1 MKLPQAACFC
11 YSSWVKH
18 YVHKLLSEVL
28 GQMHARGEVTSI
40 PKVEVTVPEPGFG
53 DYATNAALRLSRELG
68 EAPPKVAE
76 RIARELTLLD
86 REGLFESV
94 TERGGFINLTL
105 SRTTLFS
112 VLSRT
117 LAERE
122 RFGRGSSGAGQRVLV
137 EYFQPNMAKPLH
149 LGHLGTAVIGDA
161 VFRIL
166 ESQGFSPESDTHL
179 GDWGTQFGLLVLAYK
194 QWGDMRVVEKDPIA
208 ELNKLYVRINA
219 ELEAEPQLREQGK
232 AEFVKLERG
241 DEQNRKLWEQFKE
254 WSWREYDVVYRDLGI
269 RRHDHDWPESFFSD
283 KMPAVVRELKDRGLL
298 KESQGAQIVDLE
310 PYGLGVALA
319 VKSDGGTTYLLRDL
333 ATFIYRKAQGFTR
346 QIYVVDVR
354 QSHTLAQTKKILEL
368 LGYVSEPDEFTHVAY
383 GYTSLPEGAMS
394 TRKGNVVGLADV
406 VAKVREEAAK
416 VIAEKNPELENR
428 ERVATEVAAAAIRY
442 ANLARNVSSDLVFRW
457 EQALAFEGNTG
468 PYLQYA
474 HARIHGIL
482 RKAGDFPDQP
492 VSGADFDLGGR
503 EQAVLRHLVH
513 FAESLERAAQELQPN
528 VVCQYLFELAQLF
541 NVFYQEVPVLQEPDA
556 KVRAFRLR
564 LCAGT
569 AQVLKN
575 GLAALGIEAPE
586 QM

>member
-1 MKLPQAACFC
+1 
-11 YSSWVKH
+11 
-18 YVHKLLSEVL
+18 
-28 GQMHARGEVTSI
+28 MHVRGELAAVPSI
-40 PKVEVTVPEPGFG
+40 EVSVPEPGFG
-53 DYATNAALRLSRELG
+53 DYATNVALKLSRELR
-68 EAPPKVAE
+68 EAPAKVAE
-76 RIARELTLLD
+76 RIVRELTLLD
-86 REGLFESV
+86 SEGHFESV
-94 TERGGFINLTL
+94 TERGGFVNVTL
-105 SRTTLFS
+105 SRATLLS

-122 RFGRGSSGAGQRVLV
+122 RFGHGSSGSGQRVLV

-166 ESQGFSPESDTHL
+166 ESQGFCPESDTHL

-194 QWGDMRVVEKDPIA
+194 QWGDQSVVERDPIA

-219 ELEAEPQLREQGK
+219 EMERDPALRERGK

-241 DEQNRKLWEQFKE
+241 DPENRQLWERFKE

-269 RRHDHDWPESFFSD
+269 RRHDHNWPESFFSD
-283 KMPAVVRELKDRGLL
+283 KMPAVVQELKDRGLL

-310 PYGLGVALA
+310 PYALGVALA

-333 ATFIYRKAQGFTR
+333 ATFIYRKRQGFTR

-368 LGYVSEPDEFTHVAY
+368 LGYISDPEEFTHVAY
-383 GYTSLPEGAMS
+383 GYTSLPGGAMS
-394 TRKGNVVGLADV
+394 TRKGNVVGLSDV

-416 VIAEKNPELENR
+416 VIAEKNPELKER
-428 ERVATEVAAAAIRY
+428 ERVATQVAAAAIRY

-468 PYLQYA
+468 PYLQYT

-482 RKAGDFPDQP
+482 RKAGSLPDQP
-492 VSGADFDLGGR
+492 VLGAEGFDLHLR
-503 EQAVLRHLVH
+503 EEAVLRHLAH
-513 FAESLERAAQELQPN
+513 FPESLERAAAELQPN

-541 NVFYQEVPVLQEPDA
+541 NVFYQEVPVLKEPDL